1 MSRIGKASITIPA
14 NVTVTIANSTVT
26 VVGPLGTLSR
36 PIPFKINVEV
46 KDGIVYVSR
55 VSEDKK
61 VKANHGTTRALI
73 NNMISGVVTPFKK
86 EMEIRG
92 TGYKFALKG
101 TDLVVTAGYINPV
114 NMPIPA
120 GIQCV
125 VADDTK
131 LTITGSNKEMVG
143 QLASNIRKIRKP
155 EPYKGKGIRYAT
167 EFIKLKAGK
176 TAKA

>member
-73 NNMISGVVTPFKK
+73 
-86 EMEIRG
+86 
-92 TGYKFALKG
+92 
-101 TDLVVTAGYINPV
+101 
-114 NMPIPA
+114 
-120 GIQCV
+120 
-125 VADDTK
+125 
-131 LTITGSNKEMVG
+131 
-143 QLASNIRKIRKP
+143 
-155 EPYKGKGIRYAT
+155 
-167 EFIKLKAGK
+167 
-176 TAKA
+176 